1 MPYIIYADIES
12 LMEKVDKCK
21 NNPEKSSTT
30 KTEKHIPCG
39 YSMPTIQVFDHIEN
53 KHSLP
58 CWEDCVKTFRESLRE
73 HTQNITDLGKKKM
86 LLVTKKELK
95 LH

>member
-1 MPYIIYADIES
+1 
-12 LMEKVDKCK
+12 
-21 NNPEKSSTT
+21 
-30 KTEKHIPCG
+30 
-39 YSMPTIQVFDHIEN
+39 MPTIQVFDHIEN

-73 HTQNITDLGKKKM
+73 HTKNITDLGKKKM